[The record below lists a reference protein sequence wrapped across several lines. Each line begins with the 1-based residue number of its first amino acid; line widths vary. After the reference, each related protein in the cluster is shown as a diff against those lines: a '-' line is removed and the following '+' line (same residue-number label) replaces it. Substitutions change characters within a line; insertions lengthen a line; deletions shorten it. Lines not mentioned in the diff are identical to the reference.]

1 MMASSS
7 SSKTVL
13 SADLMDVIVDVPTI
27 GPLPLHPGHA
37 SNIRRIT
44 GKADIAFT
52 STADV
57 NDLYQKMLI
66 DCTEAKHGTKAN
78 SLALMVRM
86 NEYLRGARETPMS
99 YDMLAAIWK
108 DYCSERFYGK
118 DNAMTAYGKA
128 VAATI
133 FVGQPKDTRMM
144 WRTKPLSFPLHSINC
159 DICHF
164 LTTLVKN
171 NPATAHKAPFAA
183 LDLKAIHDYFGQKG
197 VFHSFCV
204 LDDIEVLEHQPE
216 RPTTLDVHTP
226 RPRRSS
232 AVLDLSK
239 SAADAEV
246 PSGSCE
252 AEGDDIEVLMTE
264 TLDDDREASVI
275 TFASRGN
282 SRPYDV
288 LSHDCGDDQW

>member
-1 MMASSS
+1 MANPSCNPI
-7 SSKTVL
+7 VA
-13 SADLMDVIVDVPTI
+13 SADLTDVIVDVPTI
-27 GPLPLHPGHA
+27 GPLPLHPGHS

-57 NDLYQKMLI
+57 NNLYQKILV
-66 DCTEAKHGTKAN
+66 DCSEAKHGTKAN
-78 SLALMVRM
+78 TLALMVRM

-133 FVGQPKDTRMM
+133 FVGLPKDFKTM
-144 WRTKPLSFPLHSINC
+144 WRTKPLTFPLHTVNC

-171 NPATAHKAPFAA
+171 NPATAHKAPYAA
-183 LDLKAIHDYFGQKG
+183 LDLKAIHDYFCQKG
-197 VFHSFCV
+197 VFLPFQV
-204 LDDIEVLEHQPE
+204 LDDIEVMDHQPE
-216 RPTTLDVHTP
+216 RPTTLDVLTP
-226 RPRRSS
+226 RVRRSS
-232 AVLDLSK
+232 AVIDLSK
-239 SAADAEV
+239 LAADAEL
-246 PSGSCE
+246 PSGSDE
-252 AEGDDIEVLMTE
+252 VDRDDIEVLMTE
-264 TLDDDREASVI
+264 TLDDDREISVI
-275 TFASRGN
+275 TFASTSN

-288 LSHDCGDDQW
+288 LSHECGDDQW